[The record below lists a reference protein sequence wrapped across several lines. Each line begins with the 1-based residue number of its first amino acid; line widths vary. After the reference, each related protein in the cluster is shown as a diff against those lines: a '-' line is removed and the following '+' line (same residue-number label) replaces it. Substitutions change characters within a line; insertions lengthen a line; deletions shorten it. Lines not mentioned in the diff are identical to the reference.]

1 MTTKDRQKDVWD
13 IVTEA
18 PAKSPFGIRVMHRKD
33 ILKII
38 RLDPTITY
46 IGRMPENH
54 IVIDDEKASRSHA
67 RIVSNNG
74 EYFVEDQESENGI
87 YVNGQTVKRAKLTVG
102 DQILIGSHILEV
114 ISADENIQPVLRED
128 QIDLST
134 DEDWRLDDTISIKD
148 AEAMINP
155 KKDLPKLHITL
166 KLGNEVIMKDIVFD
180 KGRKLKD
187 ASPDNLMHVALKIGR
202 WVLEKKISLN

>member
-1 MTTKDRQKDVWD
+1 MSTKEQQKDVWD
-13 IVTEA
+13 IVSEQPTKA
-18 PAKSPFGIRVMHRKD
+18 PFGVRVMLRKD

-67 RIVSNNG
+67 RIVQEYG
-74 EYFVEDQESENGI
+74 DYFVEDQDSENGI
-87 YVNGQTVKRAKLTVG
+87 YVNGVPLKKAKLTVG
-102 DQILIGSHILEV
+102 DQILIGNHILEV

-134 DEDWRLDDTISIKD
+134 DEEWRLDDTVSIKNVD
-148 AEAMINP
+148 SITQKN
-155 KKDLPKLHITL
+155 DLPKLHLTL
-166 KLGNEVIMKDIVFD
+166 KLGNDVIMKDVVFD
-180 KGRKLKD
+180 KGRKLKE
-187 ASPDNLMHVALKIGR
+187 ASPDNLIHVVLKIGK
-202 WVLEKKISLN
+202 WVLEKKIPL

>member
-1 MTTKDRQKDVWD
+1 MNLKNTQKDIWD
-13 IVTEA
+13 IVSEN
-18 PAKSPFGIRVMHRKD
+18 PEKSPFGVRVTLRKD

-67 RIVSNNG
+67 RIVQQNG
-74 EYFVEDQESENGI
+74 DFFVEDQESENGI
-87 YVNGQTVKRAKLTVG
+87 YVNGVPVQRAKLTVG
-102 DQILIGSHILEV
+102 DQILIGSHMLEI

-134 DEDWRLDDTISIKD
+134 DEDWRLDDTVSIKNMD
-148 AEAMINP
+148 SPIQKN
-155 KKDLPKLHITL
+155 DLPKLHITL
-166 KLGNEVIMKDIVFD
+166 KLGNDVIMKDVIFD
-180 KGRKLKD
+180 KGRKLKG
-187 ASPDNLMHVALKIGR
+187 STPDNVLHVALKIGR
-202 WVLEKKISLN
+202 WILEKKIPLN

>member
-1 MTTKDRQKDVWD
+1 MNKDQQKDVWD
-13 IVTEA
+13 IVSEQPTKA
-18 PAKSPFGIRVMHRKD
+18 PFGIRVMLRKD

-67 RIVSNNG
+67 RIVQEYG
-74 EYFVEDQESENGI
+74 DYFVEDQDSENGI
-87 YVNGQTVKRAKLTVG
+87 YVNGVPLKKAKLTVG
-102 DQILIGSHILEV
+102 DQILIGNHILEV

-134 DEDWRLDDTISIKD
+134 DEEWRLDDTVSIKNVD
-148 AEAMINP
+148 SITQKN
-155 KKDLPKLHITL
+155 DLPKLHLTL
-166 KLGNEVIMKDIVFD
+166 KLGNDVIMKDVVFD
-180 KGRKLKD
+180 KGRKLKE
-187 ASPDNLMHVALKIGR
+187 ASPDNLIHVVLKIGK
-202 WVLEKKISLN
+202 WVLEKKIPL